1 MTDKKISQLDNGT
14 PLQVNDL
21 FVVARAGQ
29 DYKIPASQLKVFTT
43 TTQEIPTGDIDGIN
57 TEFTISETPISET
70 QNLYLNGIFQTE
82 VSDYTLSG
90 TTITFV
96 TAPQTGDE
104 LTITYQY

>member
-1 MTDKKISQLDNGT
+1 MSNKKISELTNGGA
-14 PLQVNDL
+14 LQNNDL

-29 DYKIPASQLKVFTT
+29 DYKIVASQLGGFTP
-43 TTQEIPTGDIDGIN
+43 TTQEVPEGLIDGNN
-57 TEFTISETPISET
+57 TVFTISNTPISET

-82 VSDYTLSG
+82 VRDYTLSG
-90 TTITFV
+90 VTITFV

>member
-1 MTDKKISQLDNGT
+1 MSNKKISELTNGGA
-14 PLQVNDL
+14 LQNNDL

-29 DYKIPASQLKVFTT
+29 DYKIPASQLAGFIPTI
-43 TTQEIPTGDIDGIN
+43 QEIPVGAIDGVN
-57 TEFTISETPISET
+57 TNFTISHAPILET

-90 TTITFV
+90 TTITFI

-104 LTITYQY
+104 LTISYQY